1 MLPRVRIDFANG
13 LLGQVQAQPDGVFGL
28 LSSAAPVSGKLELLE
43 TYVLHSLTEAKS
55 RLGITPE
62 NNPGLL
68 KVLTE
73 YYSQAGEGAELWLK
87 CFAETVSMTQMIS
100 LDTEN
105 GVKQML
111 QQAQGRLRG
120 LFVHF
125 STRLAQTISI
135 SGGLNQDVSTALMA
149 AQQTAQWAT
158 TQLKAPIFVIVSGL
172 DFSGNPLDLA
182 DLTTLELNRTGVM
195 IGDTANG
202 KGCAIGL
209 LAGRLARIP
218 VHRNVARVKDGPVI
232 SLSQAWIGSTPAEE
246 ADVTLLHDKGYISLR
261 THTGRSG
268 YYFTDDPLATL
279 PTDDYNHLTARRTID
294 KAYRLAYDSL
304 LPQLLDEIPL
314 NADGKVSVAFAKSVE
329 TTVENAIINAMTING
344 ELGNDPSNPNDT
356 GVQCYIDT
364 DQNIVQTGQLKVQLR
379 VKPYGYAR
387 YINVELGFKT
397 NNI

>member
-1 MLPRVRIDFANG
+1 MLPRVRIDFSNG
-13 LLGQVQAQPDGVFGL
+13 ALGQMQAQPDGVFGL
-28 LSSAAPVSGKLELLE
+28 LSSATPVSGKFELLE
-43 TYVLHSLTEAKS
+43 TYVLHSLDEAKS
-55 RLGITPE
+55 RLGITAE

-68 KVLTE
+68 KVLGE
-73 YYSQAGEGAELWLK
+73 FYSQAGDGSELWLK
-87 CFAETVSMTQMIS
+87 CYAETVSMTQMIN

-125 STRLAQTISI
+125 NTRLAQTINL
-135 SGGLNQDVSTALMA
+135 SGGLNQDVSTALIA
-149 AQQTAQWAT
+149 AQQTALWST

-172 DFSGNPLDLA
+172 DYSDNPVELT

-195 IGDTANG
+195 IGDTASG

-246 ADVTLLHDKGYISLR
+246 ADVTMLHDKGYITLR

-268 YYFTDDPLATL
+268 YFFTDDPLATL

-314 NADGKVSVAFAKSVE
+314 NADGKVSVVFAKSVE
-329 TTVENAIINAMTING
+329 TTVENAIINTMTTSG
-344 ELGNDPSNPNDT
+344 ELGNDPSNPNDN
-356 GVQCYIDT
+356 GVQCFIDIN
-364 DQNIVQTGQLKVQLR
+364 QNIVQTGQLKVQLR